1 MPNNI
6 TNAKDFA
13 YDRIKEEI
21 LKLKLLPG
29 TKISEKSMSDLLQVS
44 RTPIR
49 EAFLKLAQEE
59 LLTIIPQSGTFVS
72 LINLDLAEEAR
83 FVREIIETTVVGLCC
98 EKLTNE
104 TIFRLEINVKM
115 QELLVSNEVGRQEVE
130 KFLDLDEDFHK
141 ELFVCCGKKRTWNM
155 IQSMAGHL
163 NRFRMLRLK
172 DIESLDWDVL
182 IRDHK
187 EIYQAIRN
195 KDKTTAETLMSGHM
209 RLMLS
214 EKEILLQEFPEYF
227 QRHIKA

>member
-6 TNAKDFA
+6 MNAKDFA
-13 YDRIKEEI
+13 YDQIKEEI

-29 TKISEKSMSDLLQVS
+29 TKISEKSMSELLQVS

-72 LINLDLAEEAR
+72 LINLELAEEAR
-83 FVREIIETTVVGLCC
+83 FVREIMEKTIVGLCC
-98 EKLTNE
+98 EKLTDE

-115 QELLVSNEVGRQEVE
+115 QELLISNQAGRQEVE
-130 KFLDLDEDFHK
+130 KFMDLDESFHK
-141 ELFVCCGKKRTWNM
+141 ELFVCCGKERTWNM

-172 DIESLDWDVL
+172 DTKSLDWDLL
-182 IRDHK
+182 INDHK
-187 EIYQAIRN
+187 EIYQATREKN
-195 KDKTTAETLMSGHM
+195 KTKAEKLMSEHM

-214 EKEILLQEFPEYF
+214 EKDILLQEFPDYF
-227 QRHIKA
+227 HPHVK